1 MFTEKVLVCLTKVQK
16 ENLKKYADEY
26 GITISQLIRS
36 SIQSFI
42 LQTSKLT
49 SNAEQN
55 KKQ

>member
-16 ENLKKYADEY
+16 ENLKKYAAEY

-36 SIQSFI
+36 SIQTFI
-42 LQTSKLT
+42 LQTSKLP

-55 KKQ
+55 